1 MVVVVGGGGGV
12 GYCKVI
18 MGEGRLPWCVCGTL
32 AGKYTSWEIS
42 AEDVLAK

>member
-1 MVVVVGGGGGV
+1 MVVVVGGGGGGWV
-12 GYCKVI
+12 TARC
-18 MGEGRLPWCVCGTL
+18 EGRVPWCVCGTL